1 MNARQ
6 YATRYTQ
13 AQVTS
18 VDPKRLLLLMYEGG
32 TKFLRLAREG
42 LVGGD
47 LQKFGQNLGRAQAII
62 SELMNTLDHQAGGKI
77 ADDLAR
83 LYEFMLHHLT
93 EANAKRSQKHLDE
106 VIAVFGTIAD
116 AFRQVL
122 SESAPAEPAAQ
133 PTPVRTAASA

>member
-1 MNARQ
+1 MNPQQ

-13 AQVTS
+13 AQVSS

-32 TKFLRLAREG
+32 TKFLRLGREG
-42 LVGGD
+42 LAAGD

-77 ADDLAR
+77 AEDLAR

-93 EANAKRSQKHLDE
+93 EANAKRSLKQVDE

-122 SESAPAEPAAQ
+122 TEAAAVQPAS

>member
-1 MNARQ
+1 MNAQQ
-6 YATRYTQ
+6 YTTRYTQ

-32 TKFLRLAREG
+32 MKFLRLTREG
-42 LVGGD
+42 LVAND
-47 LQKFGQNLGRAQAII
+47 LGAFGHNLGRAQAII

-93 EANAKRSQKHLDE
+93 EANAKRSLKHVDE
-106 VIAVFGTIAD
+106 VLAVFGNIAD
-116 AFRQVL
+116 AFRQILTETTV
-122 SESAPAEPAAQ
+122 ETPAQ
-133 PTPVRTAASA
+133 PTPLRTAASA